1 MCGKLNRRL
10 LEAPACGNMGCMFS
24 LTDYQLRIVMDI
36 AVRLDPERRSVYL
49 ERCAA
54 SAMLKFRHP
63 FTDEDVAD
71 VARLAVTGLAQQPAA

>member
-1 MCGKLNRRL
+1 ML
-10 LEAPACGNMGCMFS
+10 S
-24 LTDYQLRIVMDI
+24 LSDYQLRLVMDI

-54 SAMLKFRHP
+54 MLKFRHR